1 MWEHSLQTR
10 VAEVVM
16 TTWPRILCAVDFSDG
31 SRGALR
37 YAAILPEKFQSLLTV
52 ATIDDPLL
60 ASIDM
65 ARPSRGLADDTRH
78 LLQRLVADTLGARR
92 VAIQI
97 DYVVG
102 IGRPAEELL
111 RIASD
116 QRADLLVMSSHG
128 LTGIRKLFFGST
140 AERVLRESA
149 IPVLLTESVTH
160 GPATWEDMVAEVN
173 RVLVPVDLLPGSE
186 LHVRDA
192 LRIADTLGVPALIT
206 HVIEPTRLP
215 FARRQHGLHID
226 AERRARAD
234 QAIEAMVD
242 SATTSHRPEGLVAYG
257 EPAEEIA
264 KVARDRH
271 AGLIVMGLRATGS
284 PHGRMGSVTY
294 RVLCV
299 SHAMVLALPP
309 APNALGRLETAPG
322 TFAQVAAPS

>member
-1 MWEHSLQTR
+1 
-10 VAEVVM
+10 M
-16 TTWPRILCAVDFSDG
+16 TTWSRILCAVDFSDG

-37 YAAILPEKFQSLLTV
+37 YAAILAEKFQSLLTV

-60 ASIDM
+60 ASIDI
-65 ARPSRGLADDTRH
+65 ARASPRRPDDTRQS
-78 LLQRLVADTLGARR
+78 LQRLVEETLGDHLAAVR
-92 VAIQI
+92 I

-102 IGRPAEELL
+102 VGRPAAELL
-111 RIASD
+111 KLAREL
-116 QRADLLVMSSHG
+116 RADLLIMSTHG

-140 AERVLRESA
+140 TERVLRESD
-149 IPVLLTESVTH
+149 IPVLVTGSPMH
-160 GPATWEDMVAEVN
+160 GARSWADMVAQVN
-173 RVLVPVDLLPGSE
+173 RVLVPVDLDPGTDTNVQE
-186 LHVRDA
+186 ALCVADA
-192 LRIADTLGVPALIT
+192 LEVPALIT

-215 FARRQHGLHID
+215 FARRQHGLRID

-299 SHAMVLALPP
+299 SHATVLALPP
-309 APNALGRLETAPG
+309 SPQAAGRIGQASARLARVPAPA
-322 TFAQVAAPS
+322 